1 VLSFD
6 RAISA
11 ECGTG
16 KNDEDAKFQRRS
28 YKERSTAR
36 HLTAILGTKPGM
48 RHRRSQRLSLVGLLT
63 HYMGRQVTR
72 AVSLP
77 PKTGSL
83 DEWFNTVKEVGNDE
97 GIKVAVHAG
106 I

>member
-1 VLSFD
+1 VLVWAPWPLTVLSFD

-72 AVSLP
+72 AACFTTVSSHL
-77 PKTGSL
+77 KTNPVMVPS
-83 DEWFNTVKEVGNDE
+83 T
-97 GIKVAVHAG
+97 
-106 I
+106 